1 MHTACVCV
9 VLIAVGEET
18 SEQNQLVWPCPVRY
32 RSQWKDSRCY
42 LSQSSSCFLSVCI
55 LLELLWV
62 LFLRQYLLMTAAAS
76 VPVFS
81 IFIQTAFISLY
92 NLFPGFSHGCLMQE
106 ALAHCS
112 MANRSSVALHVKVE
126 RGGPFGEGEGLSSSE
141 VRVLLSAAW
150 LSGDVRGVALQ
161 GELGAWA
168 FYTKIC
174 LGSSL

>member
-1 MHTACVCV
+1 
-9 VLIAVGEET
+9 
-18 SEQNQLVWPCPVRY
+18 
-32 RSQWKDSRCY
+32 
-42 LSQSSSCFLSVCI
+42 
-55 LLELLWV
+55 
-62 LFLRQYLLMTAAAS
+62 
-76 VPVFS
+76 
-81 IFIQTAFISLY
+81 
-92 NLFPGFSHGCLMQE
+92 MQE